1 MRVVLHVGKLLVVL
15 LLAWLIVLIF
25 FTGPLLRNNES
36 EEQLAK
42 KLLDTQGE
50 VWHCVILSPQ
60 VCIVYHPQV
69 LALKKERDALKRLA
83 RDGDREAGAVGEEPE
98 AAGEETGTG
107 PGPSKVINHFSY

>member
-50 VWHCVILSPQ
+50 VRHCHSDTTDLYGIP
-60 VCIVYHPQV
+60 PTG
-69 LALKKERDALKRLA
+69 AGTEERA
-83 RDGDREAGAVGEEPE
+83 
-98 AAGEETGTG
+98 
-107 PGPSKVINHFSY
+107 